1 LKSLVGKLS
10 ATSETSKIWLFT
22 GHKVGIST
30 YPENISQFT
39 KVHHHHDHEQTITP
53 LRRRIEPPLPT
64 FHQKKPPKKRIKL

>member
-10 ATSETSKIWLFT
+10 ATSETSKVWLFT

-39 KVHHHHDHEQTITP
+39 KVHHHTITP
-53 LRRRIEPPLPT
+53 LRRRIEPHLPT